1 MTGVVLVCSPNCSRE
16 SGVSE
21 FHLVRRQSKREKK
34 ESGSSRLPD
43 LPVSQCGGNERSLR
57 QAEGKQREV
66 PGSEVNLPEPSV
78 DQQ

>member
-1 MTGVVLVCSPNCSRE
+1 MP
-16 SGVSE
+16 E
-21 FHLVRRQSKREKK
+21 FHLVRHQSKREKK

-43 LPVSQCGGNERSLR
+43 LLVAQSSQCGGNERSLR
-57 QAEGKQREV
+57 QAEEKQREV